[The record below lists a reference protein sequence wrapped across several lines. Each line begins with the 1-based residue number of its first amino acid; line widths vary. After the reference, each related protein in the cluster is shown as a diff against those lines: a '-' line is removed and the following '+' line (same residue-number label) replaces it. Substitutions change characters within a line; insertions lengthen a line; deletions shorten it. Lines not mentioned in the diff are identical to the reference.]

1 MIRICIFVIHQNL
14 IIMKP
19 ILAISDR
26 RARQL
31 LVNLCLSRGFTTFAE
46 TVRELP
52 ESCVQSLLAEMLDE
66 LSSQVV
72 LKSSSHETDRA

>member
-1 MIRICIFVIHQNL
+1 MIHQIL

-19 ILAISDR
+19 ILAISDC

-31 LVNLCLSRGFTTFAE
+31 LANLCIYRGFPTLAE
-46 TVRELP
+46 SVRELP
-52 ESCVQSLLAEMLDE
+52 SSYVQSLLADMLDE

-72 LKSSSHETDRA
+72 LKSSSHATDRA

>member
-1 MIRICIFVIHQNL
+1 MVHQIL

-19 ILAISDR
+19 ILTISDC

-31 LVNLCLSRGFTTFAE
+31 LVNLCICHGFLTFAE
-46 TVRELP
+46 AVRELP
-52 ESCVQSLLAEMLDE
+52 ASYVQSLLAEMLDE

-72 LKSSSHETDRA
+72 FKSSSHETDRA

>member
-1 MIRICIFVIHQNL
+1 MIHQNL

-19 ILAISDR
+19 ILVISDR

-31 LVNLCLSRGFTTFAE
+31 LANLCIYRGFPTFAE
-46 TVRELP
+46 AVRELP
-52 ESCVQSLLAEMLDE
+52 ASYVQSLLAEMLDE

-72 LKSSSHETDRA
+72 FKSSSHETDRA